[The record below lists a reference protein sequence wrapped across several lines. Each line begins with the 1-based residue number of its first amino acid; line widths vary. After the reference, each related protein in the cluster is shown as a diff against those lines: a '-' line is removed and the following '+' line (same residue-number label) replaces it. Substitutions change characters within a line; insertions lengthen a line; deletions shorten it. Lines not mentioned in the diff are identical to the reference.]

1 MANEITL
8 SVNGT
13 KQVVSA
19 APETPLLFVLR
30 NELKLTGPR
39 LGCGMAQCG
48 ACSVLLDGEEVRA
61 CITPISY
68 AVGKQVTTIE
78 GLPAVWAAEK
88 SLSPADAAKTLHPI
102 QQAWIDEQVPQCG
115 YCQSGM
121 MIAAVELLAKNP
133 NPSVVQIKDAFTNKP
148 PSPHLCRTARCQGHE
163 GLRGDC
169 YDCKNRKFKRFPN
182 CHEAHAARLRKN
194 GRRSFRLALDSR
206 RTFMPCRRKPHVA

>member
-1 MANEITL
+1 MANELTL
-8 SVNGT
+8 SVNGAN
-13 KQVVSA
+13 QVVSA

-30 NELKLTGPR
+30 NELKLSGPR

-78 GLPAVWAAEK
+78 GLPAVWAMQK
-88 SLSPADAAKTLHPI
+88 GLSAPDAANTLHPV

-121 MIAAVELLAKNP
+121 MIVAVQLLAKNP
-133 NPSVVQIKDAFTNKP
+133 NPTVAQIKDAFTNTP
-148 PSPHLCRTARCQGHE
+148 PSPHLCRCGTYTAIIYAVQRAATVMRAGKQ
-163 GLRGDC
+163 
-169 YDCKNRKFKRFPN
+169 
-182 CHEAHAARLRKN
+182 AAR
-194 GRRSFRLALDSR
+194 
-206 RTFMPCRRKPHVA
+206 

>member
-48 ACSVLLDGEEVRA
+48 ACSVLLDGEEVRS
-61 CITPISY
+61 CVTPVSD
-68 AVGKQVTTIE
+68 AAGKEVTTIE
-78 GLPAVWAAEK
+78 GLPAIWAAEK
-88 SLSPADAAKTLHPI
+88 GLSTAAAAGTLHPV

-121 MIAAVELLAKNP
+121 MIAAVQLLAKNP
-133 NPSVVQIKDAFTNKP
+133 NPTVAQIKDAFTNTP
-148 PSPHLCRTARCQGHE
+148 PSPHLCRCGTYTAIIDAVQR
-163 GLRGDC
+163 
-169 YDCKNRKFKRFPN
+169 
-182 CHEAHAARLRKN
+182 AAKTMQN
-194 GRRSFRLALDSR
+194 SKKE
-206 RTFMPCRRKPHVA
+206 TP

>member
-1 MANEITL
+1 MANELTL
-8 SVNGT
+8 SVNGA

-30 NELKLTGPR
+30 NELKLSGPR

-88 SLSPADAAKTLHPI
+88 SLSAADAANTLHPI

-121 MIAAVELLAKNP
+121 MIVAVQLLAKNP
-133 NPSVVQIKDAFTNKP
+133 NPTVAQIKDAFTNTP
-148 PSPHLCRTARCQGHE
+148 PSPHLCRCGTYTAIIDAVQRAATAM
-163 GLRGDC
+163 RA
-169 YDCKNRKFKRFPN
+169 RKQAPR
-182 CHEAHAARLRKN
+182 
-194 GRRSFRLALDSR
+194 
-206 RTFMPCRRKPHVA
+206 